1 MSNKK
6 LGNAFE
12 TELCN
17 ILSAHDFWVH
27 NLTQNSAGQPADIIA
42 VRHGKAYL
50 IDCKVCSGKGFA
62 LSRMEENQSLSM
74 SLWRECG
81 NGEGWF
87 ALKLNDGRIFMVSH
101 NRIEHGAPLQSSL
114 SIADI
119 EWEGQEIDDW
129 LVTAW

>member
-1 MSNKK
+1 MSNRT

-12 TELCN
+12 AELCER
-17 ILSAHDFWVH
+17 LSAHGFWVH
-27 NLTQNSAGQPADIIA
+27 NLAQNSAGQPADIIA
-42 VRHGKAYL
+42 ARNSKAHL
-50 IDCKVCSGKGFA
+50 IDCKVCFGKGFA
-62 LSRMEENQSLSM
+62 LSRMEENQNLSM

-101 NRIEHGAPLQSSL
+101 NRIERRASVQSSL

-129 LVTAW
+129 VVTAW